1 MYLCE
6 GAFEFDALI
15 SQFVTEAS
23 KNCIA
28 RPAFPVVLLVSYTP
42 FPCLTPAAPLSK
54 GVYCFLLVA
63 VSVVVVALPLR
74 AV

>member
-1 MYLCE
+1 MCVRVCE
-6 GAFEFDALI
+6 SMLELDALI

-28 RPAFPVVLLVSYTP
+28 RPAA
-42 FPCLTPAAPLSK
+42 C
-54 GVYCFLLVA
+54 CFLLSRQLHDSRTA
-63 VSVVVVALPLR
+63 PLPRPLFGIVVVALPLR